1 MLLRSTLEVVVARRR
16 LGEETIQLVPLESLQ
31 MFPFILRWVW
41 AQRRPTWYLSA
52 YLYVLR

>member
-1 MLLRSTLEVVVARRR
+1 MLLRSPLEVVVARRR
-16 LGEETIQLVPLESLQ
+16 LAEETIQLVPLESPQ